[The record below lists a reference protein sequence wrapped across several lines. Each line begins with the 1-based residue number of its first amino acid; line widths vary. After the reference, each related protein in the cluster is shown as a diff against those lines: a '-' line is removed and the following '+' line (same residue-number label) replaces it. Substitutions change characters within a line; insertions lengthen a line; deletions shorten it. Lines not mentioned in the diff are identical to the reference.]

1 MLLNKKEKD
10 DQFKMDLRSPTDF
23 EDGSD
28 QGSVSSLET
37 SSSSSGSAL
46 ELPAE
51 WEVAIGDDRGR
62 LYYLE

>member
-10 DQFKMDLRSPTDF
+10 DQFKMEPRSPTDF

-37 SSSSSGSAL
+37 SSSSGSAL
-46 ELPAE
+46 ELPSE
-51 WEVAIGDDRGR
+51 WEVAIADDRGR